1 VQSGVDVLKPEPTED
16 FYSVPIRR
24 TRWTSFWIGVASA
37 VLAFIS
43 AALLAAALVCLLVLL
58 KVNGEGTVVVIVFGF
73 LWFGLFFLSF
83 PLQRRYARSFDLR
96 RPGIRLA
103 DGVLVAPLPDGS
115 TLHFKLDEP
124 HELSYGW
131 WDTLVPNVTGPT
143 TNARVVVTYATLSQA
158 GQQLF
163 LIAEDSIR
171 EAWKAGWLRA
181 PRLPQSKP
189 DLRLWAGDIV
199 TLVETMRTR
208 SR

>member
-1 VQSGVDVLKPEPTED
+1 LKTEPREV

-37 VLAFIS
+37 VLAFIL
-43 AALLAAALVCLLVLL
+43 AALLAAALVRLLLLL
-58 KVNGEGTVVVIVFGF
+58 KADGAGTAIVIVFGF

-103 DGVLVAPLPDGS
+103 DDVLAAPLPDGS
-115 TLHFKLDEP
+115 TLQFKLDEP

-131 WDTLVPNVTGPT
+131 WDALVPNVTGPSMHS
-143 TNARVVVTYATLSQA
+143 RVVVTYATLAQA

-171 EAWKAGWLRA
+171 EAWKAGWLRS
-181 PRLPQSKP
+181 PHLPQSKP
-189 DLRLWAGDIV
+189 DLRLWAEDIV
-199 TLVETMRTR
+199 ALVETMRTR
-208 SR
+208 SS

>member
-1 VQSGVDVLKPEPTED
+1 MKRESREVPYG
-16 FYSVPIRR
+16 VPIRR

-37 VLAFIS
+37 VLAFIL
-43 AALLAAALVCLLVLL
+43 AALLAAALVGILVLL
-58 KVNGEGTVVVIVFGF
+58 KVNGGGTVIVIVFGF

-103 DGVLVAPLPDGS
+103 DGVLAVPLPDGS
-115 TLHFKLDEP
+115 TLQFKLDEP
-124 HELSYGW
+124 YELSYGW

-143 TNARVVVTYATLSQA
+143 MHSRVVVTYATLSQA
-158 GQQLF
+158 GQHLF

-171 EAWKAGWLRA
+171 EAWKAGWLRS

-189 DLRLWAGDIV
+189 DLRLWAEDIV
-199 TLVETMRTR
+199 ALVETMRTR